1 MIAYQLDILNFFL
14 NTVECTKDPKNELR
28 YAIPRGAVII
38 EPPNIKEN
46 ECLYWNGESWEIK
59 PDFSGKNYYSK
70 IDKKEVQFLKGM
82 PFDNNYTDLI
92 PPPEIYIIW
101 IDNSWEVDQT
111 LKSIYL
117 KDQCKAKAKGL
128 ISSCDWSV
136 LIDVNISNKSEF
148 ESYRAI
154 LRNLILNPVE
164 NPIFPKEPDPIWN

>member
-14 NTVECTKDPKNELR
+14 NTVECTKDPKNESR
-28 YAIPRGAVII
+28 YVIPRGAVTVK
-38 EPPNIKEN
+38 PPTIKIN
-46 ECLYWNGESWEIK
+46 ECQYWNEKEWEIK
-59 PDFSGKNYYSK
+59 PDFSGKDYYSK
-70 IDKKEVQFLKGM
+70 IDKTLKKFVKGES
-82 PFDNNYTDLI
+82 FNSDYTELI
-92 PPPEIYIIW
+92 PPPETYIIW
-101 IDNSWEVDQT
+101 IDDSWEVDQT

-164 NPIFPKEPDPIWN
+164 NPIFPKEPDPVWN